1 MIQRSRLYAEAIKRH
16 DSQTERRKGLLISGA
31 GTTSDLGSFISI
43 LIQLHNLSHPVV
55 VSIGSSQPAQNN
67 LLANLGPDA
76 PEHLLSQQQAA
87 VSIEELDLLN
97 RFSELFLDA
106 HRLGAQLECK
116 EELIVYMSL
125 DD

>member
-1 MIQRSRLYAEAIKRH
+1 
-16 DSQTERRKGLLISGA
+16 
-31 GTTSDLGSFISI
+31 
-43 LIQLHNLSHPVV
+43 LSHPIA
-55 VSIGSSQPAQNN
+55 VSIGSSQPAQIN

-76 PEHLLSQQQAA
+76 PEHLLSQQQSA